1 MNRIIKHNLIFPV
14 ELLLSLSPPFKY
26 LRNERLSILG
36 MSNSQF
42 INNATIN
49 GAQPL
54 TSPTQLNP
62 GSSGVDFIQKN
73 GSIII
78 PFVPGVT
85 PIVAEVS
92 VPNTDTNVNQIRVVI
107 TAPNGTNI
115 VDQVSSSG
123 TNQVKT
129 FPLEP
134 LPENSSIT
142 ITFKTNNGNPPE
154 NVTISVIACYTP
166 STATTIVTSGTVPPT
181 VTGSTPTLTISSI
194 TSGVTL
200 GTGEIISYM

>member
-1 MNRIIKHNLIFPV
+1 MNI
-14 ELLLSLSPPFKY
+14 
-26 LRNERLSILG
+26 SILG

-42 INNATIN
+42 ITNATIN
-49 GAQPL
+49 GAQPS

-62 GSSGVDFIQKN
+62 GSSGVDFIQTN

-107 TAPNGTNI
+107 TTPNGTNI
-115 VDQVSSSG
+115 VDQVSPSG
-123 TNQVKT
+123 TNQIKT

-134 LPENSSIT
+134 LPENSLIT
-142 ITFKTNNGNPPE
+142 ITFETNNGKPAE

-166 STATTIVTSGTVPPT
+166 STATTIVTSGTSPPT
-181 VTGSTPTLTISSI
+181 VTGSTSTLAISSTTTGV
-194 TSGVTL
+194 TSGTD
-200 GTGEIISYM
+200 EIIIYM

>member
-1 MNRIIKHNLIFPV
+1 
-14 ELLLSLSPPFKY
+14 
-26 LRNERLSILG
+26 

-49 GAQPL
+49 GAQPS
-54 TSPTQLNP
+54 TSSTQLNP
-62 GSSGVDFIQKN
+62 GSSGVDFLQNN
-73 GSIII
+73 GSITI

-85 PIVAEVS
+85 PIVTEVS

-107 TAPNGTNI
+107 TASNGTNI
-115 VDQVSSSG
+115 VDQVSPQG
-123 TNQVKT
+123 TDKITQ

-134 LPENSSIT
+134 LPENCTIT
-142 ITFKTNNGNPPE
+142 ITFETNNGKPAE

-181 VTGSTPTLTISSI
+181 VTGSTSTLTISST
-194 TSGVTL
+194 TSGATL
-200 GTGEIISYM
+200 GTGEIKSHINLRRTS

>member
-1 MNRIIKHNLIFPV
+1 MTSRDAKLDMNSMGSPMSIAYYYKII
-14 ELLLSLSPPFKY
+14 SMY
-26 LRNERLSILG
+26 TILG

-54 TSPTQLNP
+54 TSPAQLNP
-62 GSSGVDFIQKN
+62 GSSGVDFIQPN
-73 GSIII
+73 GSIIL
-78 PFVPGVT
+78 PFVTGVT

-92 VPNTDTNVNQIRVVI
+92 VPNTETNVNQIRVVI
-107 TAPNGTNI
+107 TASNGTTI
-115 VDQVSSSG
+115 VDQVSPSG
-123 TNQVKT
+123 TNKVKT

-134 LPENSSIT
+134 LPENCTMT
-142 ITFKTNNGNPPE
+142 ITFDTTNGNPPE

-166 STATTIVTSGTVPPT
+166 STTTTIVTSGSIPPS
-181 VTGSTPTLTISSI
+181 VTGSTPTLTISST
-194 TSGVTL
+194 TSGVTS

>member
-1 MNRIIKHNLIFPV
+1 MKT
-14 ELLLSLSPPFKY
+14 
-26 LRNERLSILG
+26 ILG

-42 INNATIN
+42 INTATIN
-49 GAQPL
+49 GAQPSTL
-54 TSPTQLNP
+54 PSQLNP
-62 GSSGVDFIQKN
+62 GSSGVDFIQTN
-73 GSIII
+73 GSITI
-78 PFVPGVT
+78 PFVPSVT

-107 TAPNGTNI
+107 TAPNGTTI
-115 VDQVSSSG
+115 VDQVSPLV

-134 LPENSSIT
+134 LPENSTIT
-142 ITFKTNNGNPPE
+142 ITFETNNGNPPE

>member
-1 MNRIIKHNLIFPV
+1 MCNYSKKKH
-14 ELLLSLSPPFKY
+14 LSTV
-26 LRNERLSILG
+26 G

-42 INNATIN
+42 ITNATIN
-49 GAQPL
+49 GAQPSTL
-54 TSPTQLNP
+54 PTQLNP
-62 GSSGVDFIQKN
+62 GSSGVDFILTT

-115 VDQVSSSG
+115 VDQVSPSG
-123 TNQVKT
+123 TNQVKPFT
-129 FPLEP
+129 LEL

-142 ITFKTNNGNPPE
+142 ITFKTNNGKPAE

-166 STATTIVTSGTVPPT
+166 STATTIVTSGTIPPT
-181 VTGSTPTLTISSI
+181 VTGSTSTLTISS
-194 TSGVTL
+194 TTTGVTL
-200 GTGEIISYM
+200 GTGEIIIYM